1 MHVAIRVLFG
11 DAHFCCPSCR
21 TVYGDRHD
29 LRSRQLDPAP
39 AAPDIGQTGTAIG
52 SLTVLKGARWKPAT
66 ALGLAIP
73 PLLLA
78 TVDEVI
84 E

>member
-1 MHVAIRVLFG
+1 V
-11 DAHFCCPSCR
+11 
-21 TVYGDRHD
+21 
-29 LRSRQLDPAP
+29 
-39 AAPDIGQTGTAIG
+39 QTGTAIG

-66 ALGLAIP
+66 ALGLAIL